1 MKKSFKVALQSLS
14 IIALLAFASN
24 GFADIQAE
32 TQIIDEAPVVTTEA
46 PTLAAKGKKKKN
58 KKKGKGNKKHAKH
71 DTADADGDGKPDAPA
86 GKKKNNKHSAK
97 DRQAHDAR
105 AVAHAEW
112 EKNEHSLTSIAAKVT
127 TEAPTSVAEI
137 ATMTSGTDRLV
148 ALFRFQEKAG
158 KDLAEADK
166 EAFEKILLE
175 ETGRVNIEFRQVHGL
190 LNEIKDN
197 EILDENESREA
208 YKSLFS
214 GVMSREHG
222 KSASHRPMRK
232 HDKDDGDKDDAK
244 HGKKKDKGK
253 GNKGKGK
260 GKHKNKNNKED
271 ADTAPVETG
280 ASDAAAGEK

>member
-1 MKKSFKVALQSLS
+1 
-14 IIALLAFASN
+14 
-24 GFADIQAE
+24 
-32 TQIIDEAPVVTTEA
+32 
-46 PTLAAKGKKKKN
+46 
-58 KKKGKGNKKHAKH
+58 
-71 DTADADGDGKPDAPA
+71 
-86 GKKKNNKHSAK
+86 
-97 DRQAHDAR
+97 
-105 AVAHAEW
+105 
-112 EKNEHSLTSIAAKVT
+112 
-127 TEAPTSVAEI
+127 
-137 ATMTSGTDRLV
+137 MTSGTDRLV